1 MATNLK
7 LTVLLAAI
15 IILIIVFALLRKGK
29 LPVKYSLPWV
39 LAAII
44 LIIVALIPDF
54 LKIFMN
60 AMGFQ
65 TLSNLLIGI
74 LIFIL
79 LSICIFLT
87 VIVSGQKES
96 IKLLVQ
102 EVSLLKKHNEDEN
115 NAAKQ

>member
-1 MATNLK
+1 L
-7 LTVLLAAI
+7 LVLLAEI
-15 IILIIVFALLRKGK
+15 IILVIVFSLLRKGK
-29 LPVKYSLPWV
+29 LPIKYSLPWV
-39 LAAII
+39 LASII
-44 LIIVALIPDF
+44 LIIVALIPEF

-115 NAAKQ
+115 NASKQ